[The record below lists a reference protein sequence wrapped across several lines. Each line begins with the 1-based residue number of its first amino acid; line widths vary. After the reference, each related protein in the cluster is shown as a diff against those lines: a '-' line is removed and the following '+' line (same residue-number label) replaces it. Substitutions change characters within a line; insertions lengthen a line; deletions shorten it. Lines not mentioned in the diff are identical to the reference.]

1 MVDEYDLILDLSS
14 QILEHLREIV
24 CRRALEYRQSA
35 RLEKKK
41 KNALFLRKRLTIID
55 LLRPVVGGVTFSPQA
70 PVLGPELKIWS
81 CHPLPLS
88 MAVCNGQGN
97 TYPW

>member
-41 KNALFLRKRLTIID
+41 KKCS
-55 LLRPVVGGVTFSPQA
+55 FSTETPD
-70 PVLGPELKIWS
+70 
-81 CHPLPLS
+81 H
-88 MAVCNGQGN
+88 
-97 TYPW
+97 Y